1 MEGIVGKGMEMNRI
15 GMRLGGAW
23 VGISLVVL
31 ISGHASAEVE
41 SESAAKDPYDF
52 VDEKP
57 DYADIDSY
65 GVEDPASDSSTAD
78 GAAGAEGLDPS
89 DAALGSADAP
99 IDEDSPS
106 WGQRAGR
113 AGEVTVD
120 AVVLR
125 PLGVVATGIGAGFW
139 LSTTPFMIFSG
150 DDEFKTAGDVFVG
163 ERYRDTFERPLG
175 QF

>member
-1 MEGIVGKGMEMNRI
+1 VEGIVGKGMEMNRI

-23 VGISLVVL
+23 IGISLVVL

-78 GAAGAEGLDPS
+78 GAKGPDLSGAE
-89 DAALGSADAP
+89 AGSADAP
-99 IDEDSPS
+99 IAEDSSS
-106 WGQRAGR
+106 WGERAGR
-113 AGEVTVD
+113 AGEVTMD

-125 PLGVVATGIGAGFW
+125 PLGAVATGIGAGFW
-139 LSTTPFMIFSG
+139 LTTTPFMVFSN
-150 DDEFKTAGDVFVG
+150 EFKAAGDAFVG
-163 ERYRDTFERPLG
+163 ERYRETFKRPIG

>member
-1 MEGIVGKGMEMNRI
+1 MYDAGKGIGMNRI
-15 GMRLGGAW
+15 GTGLGVAW

-31 ISGHASAEVE
+31 ISGQASAEVE

-57 DYADIDSY
+57 DYADIDRY
-65 GVEDPASDSSTAD
+65 GVEDQASDASTAD
-78 GAAGAEGLDPS
+78 RATGAEGLDPS
-89 DAALGSADAP
+89 DAASGSADAP
-99 IDEDSPS
+99 IAEDSSS

-113 AGEVTVD
+113 AGEVAVD
-120 AVVLR
+120 AVLLR

-139 LSTTPFMIFSG
+139 LSTTPFMIFSE

-163 ERYRDTFERPLG
+163 ERYRETFERPLG